1 MLGIAHTLEVY
12 TVRWKIRQ
20 LLEQHNIT
28 PYRLWK
34 DSGLARQT
42 VYTLAHDKG
51 DRVDLGTLG
60 AVLHTLE
67 KLIGKPVRLDDVL
80 EVVRDGA

>member
-1 MLGIAHTLEVY
+1 MLGIAHNQEVY
-12 TVRWKIRQ
+12 PVKWKIRQ

-60 AVLHTLE
+60 TVLFTLE
-67 KLIGKPVRLDDVL
+67 KLTGKTVQLDDLL
-80 EVVRDGA
+80 EVVRDG

>member
-1 MLGIAHTLEVY
+1 MVHDLEVV
-12 TVRWKIRQ
+12 TVKWKVRTF
-20 LLEQHNIT
+20 LDANNIT

-42 VYTLAHDKG
+42 VYTLSHDKG
-51 DRVDLGTLG
+51 ERVDLGTLG
-60 AVLHTLE
+60 VILATLG
-67 KLIGKPVRLDDVL
+67 KLTQRPVELSDVL

>member
-1 MLGIAHTLEVY
+1 MV
-12 TVRWKIRQ
+12 TVRWKIRAF
-20 LLEQHNIT
+20 LDANNIT

-51 DRVDLGTLG
+51 DRVDLGTLA
-60 AVLHTLE
+60 AVLSTLGT
-67 KLIGKPVRLDDVL
+67 LVNRPVEISDVL
-80 EVVRDGA
+80 EVIR

>member
-1 MLGIAHTLEVY
+1 MKWK
-12 TVRWKIRQ
+12 VRAF
-20 LLEQHNIT
+20 LDANNIT

-60 AVLHTLE
+60 AVLSTLG
-67 KLIGKPVRLDDVL
+67 KLVNRPVELSDVL
-80 EVVRDGA
+80 EVVR